1 MILNL
6 ITAAKTLLQNKAT
19 VTLQV
24 LGHKLEYVFW
34 GASIQL
40 TTLSVMTV
48 LIFSLL
54 MLLSRGE

>member
-48 LIFSLL
+48 LIFFFADVAKQ
-54 MLLSRGE
+54 G